1 MCGVPN
7 LNLYPSRQPST
18 QDDGRPTGYGQKQKN
33 GNFGMGKSFAIGL
46 GTIPGHFSNLFSF
59 KISDNI
65 IFHKKLI
72 FVMKF

>member
-1 MCGVPN
+1 
-7 LNLYPSRQPST
+7 
-18 QDDGRPTGYGQKQKN
+18 
-33 GNFGMGKSFAIGL
+33 MGKSFAIGL

-72 FVMKF
+72 FVMKFWLFHHY